1 MKRLNYSSATMEEF
15 AIRTI
20 SESFDKIYSTYV
32 WHDKDDNF
40 DFTSLDNVVA
50 LEVATFFLII

>member
-1 MKRLNYSSATMEEF
+1 M
-15 AIRTI
+15 
-20 SESFDKIYSTYV
+20 

-50 LEVATFFLII
+50 LEVATILPNNIINAIQYENALNNGKTPDINKVINSQIDKE